1 MRGRID
7 AEIERLFH
15 DLADLSP
22 AEREARFSEEQVPPA
37 IRAEVEA
44 LLHFDAAD
52 DLSLAESIAERCGP
66 YRILRLLG
74 RGGMGFVYLAERT
87 DGEVE
92 QRVAI
97 KLLRHGTPGFRDR
110 FLRERQILAT
120 LSHPGI
126 AGLLDAGHTATGQP
140 YLVMDYIDGTPI
152 DRYAEPLDVD
162 GTLKL
167 FVAVCEAVSYAHR
180 NLVVHRDIKPSNILV
195 SAAGEPKLLDF
206 GIAKLLDEG
215 SEPGPATL
223 TREGGGALT
232 PEYAA
237 PEQVT
242 GGVVTTATDVYSL
255 GVLLYVLLTGQH
267 PAGPGTHSPAALI
280 KATVEITPPRA
291 SDAVNVSTKPR
302 RAFRGD
308 LDTIVATALKK
319 DPQERYLSVAA
330 LAEDLRRYLKH
341 QPISARPD
349 TVAYRCA
356 MFVRRNR
363 AAVALAGLAMI
374 ASAAG
379 VVGTVTQ
386 ARTARAQRDFALRQ
400 LTRAEA
406 INDLNSF
413 VLSDAAPL
421 GKPFSV
427 NDLLARAEAITD
439 RQRGNDAT
447 SRVELLISIGRQY
460 QIQDERATARRVI
473 EHAYTL
479 SRGLKDASTRAR
491 ASCALGSALAR
502 GEQSARAEPLIRD
515 GLREISADSIDT
527 LDRVFCL
534 LRGSEVSRQLGA
546 TGEAIARAQEAQ
558 HLLESSPF
566 QSELQNLA
574 ASMAVAESYRTA
586 GALALAAAAFEQSS
600 LRLSALGRD
609 ETQTAGTLFNNWA
622 LTLSLLGRPL
632 DAERIYRRAIDV
644 SRADQTENAVS
655 PMLLVN
661 FASVLQDLGRTTEAA
676 DYVQRAYMQAQ
687 RAGDESVM
695 SQSLLRRA
703 EIDRSRSDVIH
714 AADAL
719 SELEIRWRRIYPAGH
734 IAFASLASQ
743 RSLNAQARG
752 ELPSALDLANQGVT
766 IAEQSVTRGGSG
778 SDFLPVL
785 LVRRSEIELQLHRL
799 TEATADARLALDMLQ
814 RSDQARVLNVRA
826 GRAWLALGRAL
837 REDGKHDDARAAI
850 RSAIEHFEDALGPD
864 HRDTR
869 IVRQLMQDLDARL

>member
-1 MRGRID
+1 MTGRID
-7 AEIERLFH
+7 PEIERLFH
-15 DLADLSP
+15 ELVDLSP
-22 AEREARFSEEQVPPA
+22 AERDARLSAEPVSPA
-37 IRAEVEA
+37 IRAEVDA
-44 LLHFDAAD
+44 LLRFDAAD
-52 DLSLAESIAERCGP
+52 DLSVTESIAERCGP

-74 RGGMGFVYLAERT
+74 HGGMGFVYLAERT

-97 KLLRHGTPGFRDR
+97 KLLRHGTPVFRDR

-126 AGLLDAGHTATGQP
+126 AGLLDAGHTETGQP

-152 DRYAEPLDVD
+152 DRYAEPLDVED
-162 GTLKL
+162 TLEL
-167 FVAVCEAVSYAHR
+167 FIAVCEAISYAHR

-280 KATVEITPPRA
+280 KATVEIVPSRV
-291 SDAVNVSTKPR
+291 SDAVTRSKNPR
-302 RAFRGD
+302 RAVRGD

-319 DPQERYLSVAA
+319 DPQERYFSVAA

-363 AAVALAGLAMI
+363 IAVALAGFAMI
-374 ASAAG
+374 ASVAG
-379 VVGTVTQ
+379 VAGTVTQ

-421 GKPFSV
+421 GKPFTV
-427 NDLLARAEAITD
+427 NDLLARAEAIID
-439 RQRGNDAT
+439 RQRGNPT

-502 GEQSARAEPLIRD
+502 GEQSTRAEPLIRD
-515 GLREISADSIDT
+515 GLREISGDSINA
-527 LDRVFCL
+527 LDRIFCL

-546 TGEAIARAQEAQ
+546 TREAIGQAQEAQ
-558 HLLESSPF
+558 RLLENSPF
-566 QSELQNLA
+566 QSELQDLTV
-574 ASMAVAESYRTA
+574 SMAVAESFRTA
-586 GALALAAAAFEQSS
+586 GALVLAAAAFERASQ
-600 LRLSALGRD
+600 RLSALGRD

-622 LTLSLLGRPL
+622 LTLSLLGRPS

-661 FASVLQDLGRTTEAA
+661 FASALQELGRTTEAA
-676 DYVQRAYMQAQ
+676 DYVERAYIQAQ
-687 RAGDESVM
+687 RAGDETVM

-703 EIDRSRSDVIH
+703 EIDRSRGDVNH

-719 SELEIRWRRIYPAGH
+719 SELETRWRRIYPAGH

-743 RSLNAQARG
+743 HSLNAQARG
-752 ELPSALDLANQGVT
+752 ELQPALDLANQGVT
-766 IAEQSVTRGGSG
+766 IAEQSIKRGGSG

-785 LVRRSEIELQLHRL
+785 LVRKSEIELQLQRP
-799 TEATADARLALDMLQ
+799 TDAIADARRALDMLQ
-814 RSDQARVLNVRA
+814 RPDEARVLNVRA

-837 REDGKHDDARAAI
+837 RTDDKRDDARAAM
-850 RSAIEHFEDALGPD
+850 RSALEHFQDALGPD

-869 IVRQLMQDLDARL
+869 IARQLMQDLEAQ